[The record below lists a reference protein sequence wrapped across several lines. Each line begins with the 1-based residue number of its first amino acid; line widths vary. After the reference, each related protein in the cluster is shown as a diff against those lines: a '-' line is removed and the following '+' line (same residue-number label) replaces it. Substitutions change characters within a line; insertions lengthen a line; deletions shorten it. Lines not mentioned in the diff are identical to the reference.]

1 MVVTFAVFHDAMLPL
16 KVVFEEKRDAM
27 LVTAE
32 VSQVEISPYVAVAVV
47 GSLIHEFT
55 AVPILL
61 SVIAVVSVRT
71 VVSLDKERSGPKN
84 LIQKRNSNKK
94 VSRILLSP

>member
-1 MVVTFAVFHDAMLPL
+1 MAYMVVTFAVFHDAMLPL

-32 VSQVEISPYVAVAVV
+32 VSQTEMSPYVAVAVV
-47 GSLIHEFT
+47 GLVIHAFT
-55 AVPILL
+55 AGPILL

-71 VVSLDKERSGPKN
+71 VVSLDKESSRPKK
-84 LIQKRNSNKK
+84 LIR
-94 VSRILLSP
+94 

>member
-1 MVVTFAVFHDAMLPL
+1 MVVTFAVFHDAIFPL

-47 GSLIHEFT
+47 GLLIQAFT

-61 SVIAVVSVRT
+61 SVMAVVSVRT
-71 VVSLDKERSGPKN
+71 VVSLDKESSRPTN
-84 LIQKRNSNKK
+84 LIQ
-94 VSRILLSP
+94 

>member
-1 MVVTFAVFHDAMLPL
+1 MNSMFVTLAVFHDAIFPL
-16 KVVFEEKRDAM
+16 KVVFEEKSPAM

-32 VSQVEISPYVAVAVV
+32 VSQTEISPYVAVAVV

-55 AVPILL
+55 AVPTLL

-71 VVSLDKERSGPKN
+71 VVSLDKESSRPKN
-84 LIQKRNSNKK
+84 KLE
-94 VSRILLSP
+94 

>member
-1 MVVTFAVFHDAMLPL
+1 
-16 KVVFEEKRDAM
+16 M
-27 LVTAE
+27 LVTVE

-47 GSLIHEFT
+47 GSLIQAFT

-71 VVSLDKERSGPKN
+71 VVSLDKESSRPKN
-84 LIQKRNSNKK
+84 VIQ
-94 VSRILLSP
+94 